1 MEFEATRKAFL
12 EQPENIPI
20 SNLAVRLQ
28 RYEDGYQ
35 GTKNIVRRLK
45 ILEQAAKD
53 MGGQFTNK
61 QEITGANGGPIQN
74 ENTTYVTA
82 TKEQVRQVWDE
93 LESKAAQTGAVVAGE
108 TTKTIA
114 TSTGALAR
122 LAIKAGEAIKS
133 IMMYAWEAMAG
144 AFKAMVSIPYIG
156 PVLAVAAGASA
167 LALVGG
173 IAGNIKS
180 ARGGYDIPSG
190 VNPVTQLHE
199 EEMVLPKQHAN
210 TIRALGRSMSGGG
223 MSEQPAY
230 AGDMG
235 MMPNINIQAWDSKD
249 VKKFMKKHG
258 RELAGGLKSHR
269 RGFGK

>member
-1 MEFEATRKAFL
+1 
-12 EQPENIPI
+12 
-20 SNLAVRLQ
+20 
-28 RYEDGYQ
+28 
-35 GTKNIVRRLK
+35 
-45 ILEQAAKD
+45 
-53 MGGQFTNK
+53 
-61 QEITGANGGPIQN
+61 
-74 ENTTYVTA
+74 
-82 TKEQVRQVWDE
+82 
-93 LESKAAQTGAVVAGE
+93 
-108 TTKTIA
+108 
-114 TSTGALAR
+114 
-122 LAIKAGEAIKS
+122 
-133 IMMYAWEAMAG
+133 MAG

-180 ARGGYDIPSG
+180 ARRRLRHSFRCESGYPIARRGKWSCS
-190 VNPVTQLHE
+190 
-199 EEMVLPKQHAN
+199 KQHAN

-258 RELAGGLKSHR
+258 RELAENWS
-269 RGFGK
+269 

>member
-1 MEFEATRKAFL
+1 MARLKKEVQTFIVRALAVFNTPTETARLVQEEFNLEITRQKCEAYDPTKRSGQDLSQDLKMEFEATRKAFL

-93 LESKAAQTGAVVAGE
+93 LESK
-108 TTKTIA
+108 
-114 TSTGALAR
+114 
-122 LAIKAGEAIKS
+122 
-133 IMMYAWEAMAG
+133 Y
-144 AFKAMVSIPYIG
+144 
-156 PVLAVAAGASA
+156 
-167 LALVGG
+167 
-173 IAGNIKS
+173 
-180 ARGGYDIPSG
+180 
-190 VNPVTQLHE
+190 
-199 EEMVLPKQHAN
+199 
-210 TIRALGRSMSGGG
+210 
-223 MSEQPAY
+223 
-230 AGDMG
+230 
-235 MMPNINIQAWDSKD
+235 
-249 VKKFMKKHG
+249 
-258 RELAGGLKSHR
+258 
-269 RGFGK
+269 